1 MNMKLLEMNSMILML
16 GNRLR
21 ELSKL
26 MAQAHGHKH
35 ALLTVERDEVL
46 REYETLCK
54 TTAALIA

>member
-1 MNMKLLEMNSMILML
+1 MNVKLLEMNSMILML

-26 MAQAHGHKH
+26 MAQSQGHQH
-35 ALLTVERDEVL
+35 DLLTVERDEVL

-54 TTAALIA
+54 ATATLIA

>member
-16 GNRLR
+16 GDRLR

-26 MAQAHGHKH
+26 MAQSQGHQH
-35 ALLTVERDEVL
+35 ALLVAERDEVL

-54 TTAALIA
+54 ATATLIA